1 MKNGTQ
7 LLEPRDKGARKLA
20 AVAPSSATRGWIV
33 ATGFGAWAGSLWLV
47 RTLRLTDAV
56 QATVLCMGALAA
68 VNFGLDVVFLKVHRE
83 PSSGLDWSN
92 PSPSWRRT
100 AVKLLGMLASLGF
113 IGLLYWLFPEYHG
126 NFYTDYQELLR
137 RYLPWW
143 LLLSVPYFYFVD
155 ARQKD
160 PYDGY
165 YAAGLASTFQFSKL
179 DLDVLWQHCLSW
191 LVKGFFLA
199 LMFTY
204 YVRDTRTFISYDFSR
219 IRNFQ
224 AFYDFLYYFIFL
236 ADTGVACTGYLLTL
250 RLFGTHVRRTEPTI
264 LGWAV
269 ALVCYQPFWS
279 WFSGSYL
286 NYSKDFA
293 WGAWLHAHPLL
304 YALWG
309 SAILALLLIYVWA
322 TITFGCRFSN
332 LTHRG
337 VLTTGPYAWTRH
349 PAYLSKNLAYWLIY
363 IPFIVSGSAWDSLRR
378 CLLLALLNFIYYLR
392 AKTEEANLSTDPEY
406 VRYSA
411 WIQER
416 GILRWLG
423 PVTSKF
429 VNRF

>member
-1 MKNGTQ
+1 MKNGVQ
-7 LLEPRDKGARKLA
+7 LLEPRLKGRAGKA
-20 AVAPSSATRGWIV
+20 QTVCPASATRGWIV
-33 ATGFGAWAGSLWLV
+33 AVGFAAWASSLWLA
-47 RTLRLTDAV
+47 RTLKLADAV
-56 QATVLCMGALAA
+56 EATVLCVGALAL
-68 VNFGLDVVFLKVHRE
+68 VNFGLDVVVLKVHRQ
-83 PSSGLDWSN
+83 PFSGLDWSS

-100 AVKLLGMLASLGF
+100 AIKLWGMVASLGF
-113 IGLLYWLFPEYHG
+113 IALLYWLFPEYHG
-126 NFYTDYQELLR
+126 DFYADYQALLR

-143 LLLSVPYFYFVD
+143 LLLSVPYFYIVD

-165 YAAGLASTFQFSKL
+165 YAAGLAAALQFRKV
-179 DLDVLWQHCLSW
+179 DLGTLWQHCLSW

-204 YVRDTRTFISYDFSR
+204 YVHDTRKFISYDFSR
-219 IRNFQ
+219 LRSFQ

-236 ADTGVACTGYLLTL
+236 ADTGVACAGYLLTL
-250 RLFGTHVRRTEPTI
+250 RLFGTHVRRTEPTV

-293 WGAWLHAHPLL
+293 WGAWLDNHPGL

-309 SAILALLLIYVWA
+309 SMILALLLCYVWA
-322 TITFGCRFSN
+322 TIIFGCRFSN

-337 VLTTGPYAWTRH
+337 ILTNGPYAWTKH

-363 IPFIVSGSAWDSLRR
+363 IPFIVSESAWDSVRR
-378 CLLLALLNFIYYLR
+378 CLLLGLLNFIYYLR
-392 AKTEEANLSTDPEY
+392 AKTEEANLSTAPEY
-406 VRYSA
+406 VRYAA
-411 WIQER
+411 WINAHGLFR
-416 GILRWLG
+416 RM
-423 PVTSKF
+423 SRCF
-429 VNRF
+429 NRF